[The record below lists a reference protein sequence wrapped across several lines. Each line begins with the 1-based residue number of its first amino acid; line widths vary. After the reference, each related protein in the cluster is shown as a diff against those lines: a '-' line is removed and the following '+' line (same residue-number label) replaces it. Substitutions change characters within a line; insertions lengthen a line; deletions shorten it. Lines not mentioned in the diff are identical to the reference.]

1 MFKYKIKILKKYY
14 YYILTLLQSN
24 EKHDLSDF
32 LIIGAQKGGTTWLYH
47 ILKNQDE
54 VFMPTIPQTHDP
66 SEVRFYDE
74 RLNKGISWYEHIYQA
89 GSDHI
94 KGDKTPKYYLL
105 PRYKISLIRK
115 LQPDVKILLLLRC
128 PIDRAWSDAL
138 MNLKRF
144 DGIDYE
150 GNESIYKRHLLGKV
164 NRGLYHKHIK
174 RWLSVF
180 PQQQIK
186 IVIYEE
192 LVAQPEKH
200 LNDIAHFLEMKNFQ
214 FKSNLISKKFN
225 SNPSISVPSDI
236 ERLLR
241 PYFSEDVKRL
251 KIAFS
256 HLSFNKWDF

>member
-1 MFKYKIKILKKYY
+1 MFKYKVKIFKRYY
-14 YYILTLLQSN
+14 YYFLTLLKSN
-24 EKHDLSDF
+24 NEYDLSDF

-74 RLNKGISWYEHIYQA
+74 RLNKGISWYEHLYQA
-89 GSDHI
+89 GSDFI

-144 DGIDYE
+144 NGIDYD
-150 GNESIYKRHLLGKV
+150 GNEAIYKKHLLSKV
-164 NRGLYHKHIK
+164 NRGLYHRHIM
-174 RWLSVF
+174 RWFTVF
-180 PQQQIK
+180 PQHQIR

-192 LVAQPEKH
+192 LVASPENH
-200 LNDIAHFLEMKNFQ
+200 LNDIAEFLGMKNFQ
-214 FKSNLISKKFN
+214 VKSDLITKKFN
-225 SNPSISVPSDI
+225 SNPAKPVPKEI
-236 ERLLR
+236 EELLK
-241 PYFSEDVKRL
+241 PYFVEDVKNL
-251 KIAFS
+251 KKS
-256 HLSFNKWDF
+256 LKDLSFERWKI